1 MILVIVRV
9 MEHCNT
15 HSLCLYLFSLF
26 HIHMYTYMYMSLCM
40 HYMFVFCICRVFIC
54 MLFKDSIHK
63 TQIMALNLWLPFNI
77 ANVNI
82 VQISSKLQIE
92 DYKNRKRDDILLQVQ
107 TPKQKKNFKYF
118 HSC

>member
-1 MILVIVRV
+1 
-9 MEHCNT
+9 
-15 HSLCLYLFSLF
+15 
-26 HIHMYTYMYMSLCM
+26 
-40 HYMFVFCICRVFIC
+40 MFVFCICRVFIC

-107 TPKQKKNFKYF
+107 TPKQKKT
-118 HSC
+118 